1 MSAGQL
7 GRQHIAQD
15 VHHLRRFRRH
25 GKGGGIH
32 FLQRMGVIRP
42 VQDDQRLAKCGCIPR
57 IKGGVER
64 LVRRKTLL
72 DDAAK
77 ATDYE
82 GLDLI
87 PADFS
92 FRNFDLA
99 LGDAKKPTKQLLKL
113 LSPINREYDLLFI
126 DSAPSISLVSENI
139 FYASDALIIPLI
151 PSTLSVRTY
160 QQLLRYFKKERS
172 HHLKLLPFF
181 SMYNRNRRLHRE
193 TVSNLPREFREIL
206 KTSIPDSKKVELM
219 GEERAPVVHFAPDSG
234 PSKAYRKLWREIH
247 LKM

>member
-1 MSAGQL
+1 MKILATYNL
-7 GRQHIAQD
+7 
-15 VHHLRRFRRH
+15 
-25 GKGGGIH
+25 KGGVGKTSSA
-32 FLQRMGVIRP
+32 VN
-42 VQDDQRLAKCGCIPR
+42 LAYLAARDGYRTLLWDLDPQGAASFYFRVKPR

-77 ATDYE
+77 ATDFE

-99 LGDAKKPTKQLLKL
+99 LGDSKKPTKQLIKL

-139 FYASDALIIPLI
+139 FYAADVLLIPLI

-181 SMYNRNRRLHRE
+181 SMYNKNRRLHRE
-193 TVSNLPREFREIL
+193 TVENLPQDFREIL

-219 GEERAPVVHFAPDSG
+219 GEMRAPVVHFAPDSK
-234 PSKAYRKLWREIH
+234 PARAYQKLWREIH
-247 LKM
+247 TKV

>member
-1 MSAGQL
+1 MKILATYNL
-7 GRQHIAQD
+7 
-15 VHHLRRFRRH
+15 
-25 GKGGGIH
+25 KGGVGKTSSA
-32 FLQRMGVIRP
+32 VN
-42 VQDDQRLAKCGCIPR
+42 LAYLAARDGYRTLLWDLDPQGAASFYFRVKPR

-99 LGDAKKPTKQLLKL
+99 LGDSKKPTKQLIKL
-113 LSPINREYDLLFI
+113 MSPINREYDLLFI

-139 FYASDALIIPLI
+139 FYAADALLIPLI

-181 SMYNRNRRLHRE
+181 SMYNKNRRLHRE
-193 TVSNLPREFREIL
+193 TVENLPQDFREIL

-219 GEERAPVVHFAPDSG
+219 GEMRAPVVHFSPDSK
-234 PSKAYRKLWREIH
+234 PARAYQKLWREIH
-247 LKM
+247 TKV

>member
-1 MSAGQL
+1 MKILATYN
-7 GRQHIAQD
+7 I
-15 VHHLRRFRRH
+15 
-25 GKGGGIH
+25 KGGVGKTSTAVNLAYLAASEGYRTLLWDLDPQGAAS
-32 FLQRMGVIRP
+32 FYFRVKP
-42 VQDDQRLAKCGCIPR
+42 RLN
-57 IKGGVER
+57 GGVER

-77 ATDYE
+77 ATDFE

-99 LGDAKKPTKQLLKL
+99 LGDTKKPTKQLIKL
-113 LSPINREYDLLFI
+113 LAPINREYDLLFI

-139 FYASDALIIPLI
+139 FYAADALLIPLI

-181 SMYNRNRRLHRE
+181 SMYNKNRRLHRE
-193 TVSNLPREFREIL
+193 TVENLPLDFREIL
-206 KTSIPDSKKVELM
+206 SASIPDSKKVELM
-219 GEERAPVVHFAPDSG
+219 GEMRAPVVHFAPDSG
-234 PSKAYRKLWREIH
+234 PAKSYRKLWREIH
-247 LKM
+247 QKV

>member
-1 MSAGQL
+1 MLEWPNGAV
-7 GRQHIAQD
+7 AT
-15 VHHLRRFRRH
+15 
-25 GKGGGIH
+25 
-32 FLQRMGVIRP
+32 LQS
-42 VQDDQRLAKCGCIPR
+42 
-57 IKGGVER
+57 
-64 LVRRKTLL
+64 
-72 DDAAK
+72 

-99 LGDAKKPTKQLLKL
+99 LGDSKKPTKQLIKL

-139 FYASDALIIPLI
+139 FYAADALLIPLI

-181 SMYNRNRRLHRE
+181 SQNN
-193 TVSNLPREFREIL
+193 FCCW
-206 KTSIPDSKKVELM
+206 
-219 GEERAPVVHFAPDSG
+219 
-234 PSKAYRKLWREIH
+234 PSSAGMWGITF
-247 LKM
+247 